1 MVKNHKAMHGNGKKI
16 FMNTLLS
23 EISSFLQQG
32 RAAKVKECVQQ
43 ALDEEVPTEEILE
56 KGLMDGMNTVGQDFK
71 NNKVFVPEVL
81 IAARAMTKGIE
92 VLRPYLVA
100 EGIEEKGTVVIGT
113 VKGDLH
119 DIGKNLVH
127 MMMEGKGLKV
137 IDLGVDVSVEQYL
150 DAAQEHNAN
159 VIVCSALLTTT
170 MSEMKAVVDAVKA
183 SPLAGK
189 VKVMIGGAPVTQAYC
204 DIIGADCYTPDAAS
218 AADAALAFCAQ

>member
-1 MVKNHKAMHGNGKKI
+1 MHGNGKKI

-56 KGLMDGMNTVGQDFK
+56 KGLMDGMDTVGQDFK
-71 NNKVFVPEVL
+71 NNKVFVPKVL
-81 IAARAMTKGIE
+81 IAARAMAKEIE
-92 VLRPYLVA
+92 VLRPHLVA
-100 EGIEEKGTVVIGT
+100 EGIEEKGTVVMGT

-127 MMMEGKGLKV
+127 MMMEGQGLKV

-159 VIVCSALLTTT
+159 VIVYSALLTTT

-189 VKVMIGGAPVTQAYC
+189 VKVMIGGAPVTQAY
-204 DIIGADCYTPDAAS
+204 
-218 AADAALAFCAQ
+218 

>member
-1 MVKNHKAMHGNGKKI
+1 M

-56 KGLMDGMNTVGQDFK
+56 KGLMDGMDTVGQDFK
-71 NNKVFVPEVL
+71 NNKVFVPKVL
-81 IAARAMTKGIE
+81 IAARAMAKEIE
-92 VLRPYLVA
+92 VLRPHLVA
-100 EGIEEKGTVVIGT
+100 EGIEEKGTVVMGT

-127 MMMEGKGLKV
+127 MMMEGQGLKV

-159 VIVCSALLTTT
+159 VIVYSALLTTT

-189 VKVMIGGAPVTQAYC
+189 VKVMIGGAPVTQAY
-204 DIIGADCYTPDAAS
+204 
-218 AADAALAFCAQ
+218 

>member
-1 MVKNHKAMHGNGKKI
+1 MHGNGKKI

-71 NNKVFVPEVL
+71 QNKVFVPEVL
-81 IAARAMTKGIE
+81 IAARAMAKGIE
-92 VLRPYLVA
+92 VLRPHLVA
-100 EGIEEKGTVVIGT
+100 EGIEEKGTVVMGT

-150 DAAQEHNAN
+150 DAAQEHNAD

-170 MSEMKAVVDAVKA
+170 MSEMKAVMDAVKA

-218 AADAALAFCAQ
+218 AADAALAFCMQ

>member
-1 MVKNHKAMHGNGKKI
+1 
-16 FMNTLLS
+16 MNTLLS

-56 KGLMDGMNTVGQDFK
+56 KGLMDGMNTIGQDFK
-71 NNKVFVPEVL
+71 QNKVFVPEVL

-170 MSEMKAVVDAVKA
+170 MSEMKAVVDTVKA
-183 SPLAGK
+183 SPLAGE

-204 DIIGADCYTPDAAS
+204 DVIGADCYTPDAAS
-218 AADAALAFCAQ
+218 AADAALAFCMQ

>member
-1 MVKNHKAMHGNGKKI
+1 MD
-16 FMNTLLS
+16 TRLS
-23 EISSFLQQG
+23 EISAFLQQG
-32 RAAKVKECVQQ
+32 RAAKVKDCVQQ

-71 NNKVFVPEVL
+71 QNKVFVPEVL
-81 IAARAMTKGIE
+81 IAARAMAKGIE
-92 VLRPYLVA
+92 VLRPHLVA
-100 EGIEEKGTVVIGT
+100 EGIEEKGTVVMGT

-150 DAAQEHNAN
+150 DAAQEHNAD

-170 MSEMKAVVDAVKA
+170 MPEMKAVVDAVKA
-183 SPLAGK
+183 SPFAGK

-204 DIIGADCYTPDAAS
+204 DVIGADCYTPDAAS
-218 AADAALAFCAQ
+218 AADAALAFCMQ

>member
-1 MVKNHKAMHGNGKKI
+1 MHGNGKKI

-56 KGLMDGMNTVGQDFK
+56 KGLMDGMDTVGQDFK
-71 NNKVFVPEVL
+71 NNKVFVPKVL
-81 IAARAMTKGIE
+81 IAARAMAKEIE
-92 VLRPYLVA
+92 VLRPHLVA
-100 EGIEEKGTVVIGT
+100 EGIEEKGTVVMGT

-119 DIGKNLVH
+119 DSGKNLVH
-127 MMMEGKGLKV
+127 MMMEGQGLKV

-189 VKVMIGGAPVTQAYC
+189 VKVMIGGAPVTQAY
-204 DIIGADCYTPDAAS
+204 
-218 AADAALAFCAQ
+218 

>member
-1 MVKNHKAMHGNGKKI
+1 MD
-16 FMNTLLS
+16 TRLS
-23 EISSFLQQG
+23 EISAFLQQG
-32 RAAKVKECVQQ
+32 RAAKVKDCVQQ
-43 ALDEEVPTEEILE
+43 ALDAGIPTEEILE

-81 IAARAMTKGIE
+81 IAARAMAKGIE
-92 VLRPYLVA
+92 VLRPHLVA

>member
-1 MVKNHKAMHGNGKKI
+1 MHGNGKKI

-81 IAARAMTKGIE
+81 IAARAMAKGIE
-92 VLRPYLVA
+92 VLRPHLVA
-100 EGIEEKGTVVIGT
+100 EGIEEKGTVVMGT

-127 MMMEGKGLKV
+127 MMMEGQGLKV

-204 DIIGADCYTPDAAS
+204 DVIGADCYTPDAAS

>member
-1 MVKNHKAMHGNGKKI
+1 MHGNGKKI

-81 IAARAMTKGIE
+81 IAARAMAKGIE
-92 VLRPYLVA
+92 VLRPHLVA
-100 EGIEEKGTVVIGT
+100 EGIEEKGTVVMGT

-127 MMMEGKGLKV
+127 MMMEGQGLKV

-204 DIIGADCYTPDAAS
+204 DVIGADCYTPDAAS
-218 AADAALAFCAQ
+218 AADAALAFCMQ